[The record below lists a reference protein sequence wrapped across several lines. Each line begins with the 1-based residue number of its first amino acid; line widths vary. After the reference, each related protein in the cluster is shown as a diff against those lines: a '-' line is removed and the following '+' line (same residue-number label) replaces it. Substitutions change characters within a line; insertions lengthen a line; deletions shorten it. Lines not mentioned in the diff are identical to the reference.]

1 MIENSTVNPAIA
13 YFSMEIGLD
22 PKIPTYSGG
31 LGVLAG
37 DSLRA
42 AADLRLP
49 MVGITLVHRKGYF
62 RQRLDETGHQTEI
75 PDSWSPE
82 ERLEEMPHRVSV
94 TIEGRTVHLRA
105 WRFMVQGTEDN
116 YHAQPIPVYLL
127 DAMLPENDARDQ
139 HLTDELYGGDSRY
152 RLSQEVILGMGGV
165 AVLRALGYSDIRTYH
180 MNEGHSGLLVLSL
193 LEEQLNG
200 ARTTVTDGDI
210 DAVRRQCVFTV
221 HTPVPAGHD
230 TFPIEL
236 TTEVLGDARLEL
248 LRLAPAFDEET
259 FDLTAFVMFFA
270 RSANGV
276 SFRHAQIS
284 RDMFPGYHIG
294 AITNGV
300 HAGTWTSEHFAQ
312 LFDRH
317 MPGWRRDTS
326 YLRYAAGIPA
336 EEIRQAHLHA
346 KMDLLAEVE
355 HRRGVKL
362 DPAALTIGFA
372 RRPTGYKRGELI
384 FSDLDRLRKIVKAAG
399 PLQMIYSGK
408 AHPRDEQGKH
418 IIEQIYAAA
427 NELGDAV
434 RVTYVEDYDMSIAR
448 MLCAGVDLW
457 LNNPQKPLE
466 ASGTSGMKA
475 AMNGVPS
482 LSVLDGWWIEGW
494 VEGMTGWAIGGENP
508 DEERAEIAS
517 LYDKLEYAIMPM
529 FYRQPAQYAA
539 VMRSSIAI
547 NGEFFSAQRMMLQ
560 YYRNVYQISGEGFA
574 E

>member
-1 MIENSTVNPAIA
+1 MTQDSTVSPSIA

-22 PKIPTYSGG
+22 ATIPTYSGG

-42 AADLRLP
+42 ATDLRLP
-49 MVGITLVHRKGYF
+49 MVAVTLVHRKGYF
-62 RQRLDETGHQTEI
+62 RQRLDEDGRQTEI

-82 ERLEEMPHRVSV
+82 ERLEEIPHRVSV

-116 YHAQPIPVYLL
+116 HHAQPIPAYLL
-127 DAMLPENDARDQ
+127 DARLPENDPRDQ
-139 HLTDELYGGDSRY
+139 QLTDELYGGDSRY

-165 AVLRALGYSDIRTYH
+165 AMLRALGYPDIRTYH

-200 ARTTVTDGDI
+200 ERTTVMDSDI

-230 TFPIEL
+230 TFPVEL

-248 LRLAPAFDEET
+248 LKLAPAFDEDT

-300 HAGTWTSEHFAQ
+300 HAGTWTSEYFAK

-317 MPGWRRDTS
+317 VPGWRRDTS
-326 YLRYAAGIPA
+326 YLRYTAGVPT
-336 EEIRQAHLHA
+336 EEVRQAHQHA
-346 KMDLLAEVE
+346 KLDLLSEVE
-355 HRRGVKL
+355 HRRGVRL
-362 DPAALTIGFA
+362 DPAAFTIGFA
-372 RRPTGYKRGELI
+372 RRATGYKRGELI

-418 IIEQIYAAA
+418 IIEQIYAAGK
-427 NELGDAV
+427 ELGDDV
-434 RVTYVEDYDMSIAR
+434 RVTYVEDYDMSIAKL
-448 MLCAGVDLW
+448 LCAGVDLW

-494 VEGMTGWAIGGENP
+494 VEGKTGWAIGGENP

-547 NGEFFSAQRMMLQ
+547 NGEFFSAQRMMMQ
-560 YYRNVYQISGEGFA
+560 YYRNVYQVSGEGFTG
-574 E
+574 